1 MMDGGDSEAS
11 IVIVMTFILQYRNW
25 LDRKAEMAVAFCR
38 RTVKAFTIQNQTIE
52 EREREKEAWTS
63 LEWEGGEGDEGRRER
78 RGNG

>member
-1 MMDGGDSEAS
+1 MDGGDSEAS

-52 EREREKEAWTS
+52 EREKETWTS
-63 LEWEGGEGDEGRRER
+63 LEGEGGDGDEGRRER